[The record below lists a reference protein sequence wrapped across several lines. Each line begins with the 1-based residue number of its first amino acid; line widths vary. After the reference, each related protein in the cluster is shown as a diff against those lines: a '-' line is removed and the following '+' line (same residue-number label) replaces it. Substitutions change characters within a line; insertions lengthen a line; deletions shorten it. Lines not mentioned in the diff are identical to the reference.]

1 MYHKQMMCLK
11 TFKVIKNN
19 LQTKTKFNHKIVM
32 LNFIFMFTHFGY
44 FDNYVITSFYI
55 KLKCNK

>member
-1 MYHKQMMCLK
+1 MMCLK
-11 TFKVIKNN
+11 TLKVIKNN
-19 LQTKTKFNHKIVM
+19 LQTKTKFNHKIVI
-32 LNFIFMFTHFGY
+32 LNFLFMFTHFGY